1 MWLVE
6 REKGERGKQALCMQA
21 NFSVSTEKQSEF
33 KGGKPDCCGPR
44 AESGF
49 LTLHYVNKPILM
61 NNQAINDYILLT
73 NRNWSGLTE
82 FDPLLWQAKLTR
94 R

>member
-49 LTLHYVNKPILM
+49 LTLQIPYSEVHKGVSISKIL
-61 NNQAINDYILLT
+61 
-73 NRNWSGLTE
+73 
-82 FDPLLWQAKLTR
+82 AKLLNPGHK
-94 R
+94 